1 MKNTS
6 IDQATKNILRYLI
19 PGKSCLLFISANNS
33 NFLEELSVRM
43 SMALGK
49 DEHWPIYIVQG
60 SIRGEY
66 EWSFSKLRKGPRLKL
81 LTNGETV
88 TEVGGLILPQ
98 DRPIILLAEE
108 FDMFDSRNQN
118 AYSHLIDM
126 HNDALSLTLYPGS
139 ILIAGLVESNKGELD
154 MGVANKGVHQD
165 FTE

>member
-1 MKNTS
+1 MKNIS
-6 IDQATKNILRYLI
+6 LDEATIEVLEMII
-19 PGKSCLLFISANNS
+19 PGESCLLFISANNS
-33 NFLEELSVRM
+33 NFLEELAVRM
-43 SMALGK
+43 SMAFGK
-49 DEHWPIYIVQG
+49 DEPWPIYIVQG

-66 EWSFSKLRKGPRLKL
+66 EWSFPKLRKGPRLKL

-88 TEVGGLILPQ
+88 TEGDGLILPQ

-139 ILIAGLVESNKGELD
+139 ILIAGLVKSNKGKLD
-154 MGVANKGVHQD
+154 FGVANRGAHLD